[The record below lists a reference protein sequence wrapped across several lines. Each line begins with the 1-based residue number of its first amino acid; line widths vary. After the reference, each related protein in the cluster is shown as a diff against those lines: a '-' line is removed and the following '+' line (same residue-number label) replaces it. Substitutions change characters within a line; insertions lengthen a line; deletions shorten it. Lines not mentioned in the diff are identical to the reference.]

1 MPSFQQLP
9 LFDDEI
15 LQRQIR
21 TMPRSVQLTTL
32 RLCLVVAEE
41 GSLLKAAGRCAIHPS
56 ALSRRIRELEHVL
69 GDRIF
74 ERHPWGMIPTV
85 NGQDF
90 LARLRRA
97 MVELDRTL
105 HAFR

>member
-1 MPSFQQLP
+1 MTAFEQLL
-9 LFDDEI
+9 LFDGDTR
-15 LQRQIR
+15 LRQTR

-56 ALSRRIRELEHVL
+56 ALSRRIRELEFVL
-69 GDRIF
+69 GDQIF
-74 ERHPWGMIPTV
+74 ERHPWGMTPTV

-105 HAFR
+105 YAFR